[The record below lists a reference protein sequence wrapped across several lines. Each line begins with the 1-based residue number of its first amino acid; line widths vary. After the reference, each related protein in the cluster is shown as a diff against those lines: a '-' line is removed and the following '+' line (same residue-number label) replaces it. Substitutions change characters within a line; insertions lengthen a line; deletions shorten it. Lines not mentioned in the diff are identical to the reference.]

1 MFREFDFKEMAVGT
15 LTSPQRGERR
25 VRGIDGG
32 GNASKGEPPHL
43 NPLPAGERKAS
54 AWSGHLVSQDWEQF
68 TAEDHRVWNVLFKR
82 QLPYLGER
90 IVTPFLEG
98 IPKLGL
104 DKPGIPNLDVLNE
117 RLDLLTGWRCVSVP
131 GLVPDDA
138 FFAMLADK
146 RFPIGN
152 FIRSADSL
160 DYLEEPD
167 CFHDIFGHVPM
178 LAHEPLARL
187 MQTMGRLGV
196 EAVAA
201 GLGEAISRLY
211 WHTVEFGLA
220 LEGGEV
226 KILGAGLASSFGEAH
241 FAIEANVERPR
252 FSLMHASRTA
262 YRSDAF
268 QPLYFVSDSLERT
281 ASELE
286 SLDLTRLRSLAG

>member
-1 MFREFDFKEMAVGT
+1 MFREFEKAPPPPCGW
-15 LTSPQRGERR
+15 SPSPGKLGEDWRR
-25 VRGIDGG
+25 
-32 GNASKGEPPHL
+32 
-43 NPLPAGERKAS
+43 
-54 AWSGHLVSQDWEQF
+54 HLVPQDWEHF
-68 TAEDHRVWNVLFKR
+68 TAEEHGVWDTLFAR
-82 QLPYLGER
+82 QVPYLGSR

-104 DKPGIPNLDVLNE
+104 DQPGIPDLDRLNE
-117 RLDLLTGWRCVSVP
+117 RLEPLTGWRCVSVP

-138 FFAMLADK
+138 FFAMLAER

-178 LAHEPLARL
+178 LAHEPVARL
-187 MQTMGRLGV
+187 MQAMGRLGV
-196 EAVAA
+196 EAVAT
-201 GLGEAISRLY
+201 GLGETISRLY

-220 LEGGEV
+220 REGGEV

-241 FAIEANVERPR
+241 FAIEADVPR
-252 FSLMHASRTA
+252 SRFTFRDAAATA

-268 QPLYFVSDSLERT
+268 QPLYYVSDSLEGV
-281 ASELE
+281 AAELE
-286 SLDLTRLRSLAG
+286 ALDVEGLRALSC